1 MTTRIEELH
10 AEIRHR
16 DNRIEE
22 LEQEL
27 KVKDE
32 IIRRQVIML
41 SEYQG
46 NKDKQGADEKA
57 KIEKK
62 IKQVKPG
69 LSNSYADAFIQT
81 QCNNLLNLG

>member
-10 AEIRHR
+10 TEIGYK

-46 NKDKQGADEKA
+46 KKDKQGVDEEVKV
-57 KIEKK
+57 EKR
-62 IKQVKPG
+62 IKQAKLG
-69 LSNSYADAFIQT
+69 LSNAYADAFIQT